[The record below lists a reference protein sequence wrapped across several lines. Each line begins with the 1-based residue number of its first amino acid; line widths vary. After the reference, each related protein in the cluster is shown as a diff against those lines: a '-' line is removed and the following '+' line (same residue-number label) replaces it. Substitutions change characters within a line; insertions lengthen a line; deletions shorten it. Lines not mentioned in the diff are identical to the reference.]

1 MIGLALAGC
10 AAFALSACDT
20 PPAAHTTGPS
30 TAATAQQTPSASTGL
45 EDRDPSTGLTD
56 KDAASGLK
64 HDDGAIALKNDEPTG
79 PGDRDARFPVTTV
92 TVLATRAT
100 FRSPSGNIGCYL
112 DATIAHCD
120 VAHRVWKRWP
130 PRPASC
136 DPARGA
142 DWGDGVEVR
151 GRRAGAIACTSDSAL
166 GPVNPVLPYG
176 RAVRAGSMR
185 CVYSAAGARCANLA
199 TGHGFTAAAAG
210 YSLF

>member
-1 MIGLALAGC
+1 LIGVALAAC

-20 PPAAHTTGPS
+20 PPAEHNTGSSAGAGRSAGIGP
-30 TAATAQQTPSASTGL
+30 APSA
-45 EDRDPSTGLTD
+45 
-56 KDAASGLK
+56 GLK
-64 HDDGAIALKNDEPTG
+64 DDTSKG
-79 PGDRDARFPVTTV
+79 PEVKDDTSKGPEFKDARFPVDTV
-92 TVLATRAT
+92 TTIAARRT

-112 DATIAHCD
+112 DSTIAHCD
-120 VAHRVWKRWP
+120 VAHRDWKHLP

-136 DPARGA
+136 DPARGT

-151 GRRAGAIACTSDSAL
+151 GQHAGAVACSSDSAL
-166 GPVNPVLPYG
+166 GTVNPVLQYG

-185 CVYSAAGARCANLA
+185 CVYAKAGARCENLA